1 MKILHL
7 LRLGAFVAADKR
19 LERKEIDLRKLEK
32 EYEEDDDVEL
42 EVRIKNIHEA
52 GKLSANIPTFD
63 FVRKIRKRS
72 GSGHVG

>member
-42 EVRIKNIHEA
+42 EVRNKNITQPA
-52 GKLSANIPTFD
+52 KFSANIPTFD
-63 FVRKIRKRS
+63 FVRKIRKHS